1 MSATITIPAEL
12 EQRIAGIAAAQGK
25 GLEQMAIEAL
35 AMVFD
40 PAAELEDSR
49 TLRALESAKRG
60 EGRSVKEVLEEI
72 RAMLGIPAD
81 AKRPAQ

>member
-12 EQRIAGIAAAQGK
+12 EQRIAGVAAAQGK
-25 GLEQMAIEAL
+25 NFEQMAIEAL
-35 AMVFD
+35 EMVFD
-40 PAAELEDSR
+40 PETELEDAR
-49 TLRALESAKRG
+49 TLRALESARRG

-72 RAMLGIPAD
+72 RAMLGVPAD